1 MTRCRRLWKST
12 PRTNPTQGML
22 LKAVPNSKMFE
33 RCSAKLLD
41 LGIVHSARAC
51 QIKIKKLRQDY
62 KKIKDYNNKSGN
74 DQKTS
79 KWYERLDALLGHRPS
94 FSGTAST
101 VDSGTMVWEAAQ
113 TADSVANDDD
123 HDEGEAGQLSGLE
136 TSELSPPDRNSSAC
150 SSPFPPTKR
159 KGTHTRAQDENFFD
173 TIEAMED
180 RRAVVKESMHGD
192 QMGLLSKAQET
203 EDKMLTMMERQAEVL
218 TRQKERQERQ
228 DEVSA
233 QRHERQDERQTSFQ
247 NGFLEVLSQLVKA
260 NRSSSL

>member
-1 MTRCRRLWKST
+1 
-12 PRTNPTQGML
+12 
-22 LKAVPNSKMFE
+22 
-33 RCSAKLLD
+33 
-41 LGIVHSARAC
+41 
-51 QIKIKKLRQDY
+51 
-62 KKIKDYNNKSGN
+62 
-74 DQKTS
+74 
-79 KWYERLDALLGHRPS
+79 
-94 FSGTAST
+94 
-101 VDSGTMVWEAAQ
+101 MVWEAAQ

-159 KGTHTRAQDENFFD
+159 KDIVSCLFFLFGKRAQDENFFD

-218 TRQKERQERQ
+218 TRQMERQERQ

-233 QRHERQDERQTSFQ
+233 QRHERQDELSERRQERQDERQTSFQ